1 MIAIPDLTRERRA
14 NQFANRNKRNPF
26 EVCLEACERA
36 LDVIKHGEIKLAERE
51 VEYVKEK
58 LEKVA

>member
-1 MIAIPDLTRERRA
+1 MTTRAITRARRA
-14 NQFANRNKRNPF
+14 QQFANANRRNPF

-36 LDVIKHGEIKLAERE
+36 LDAIKHGEIKLAERE